1 MEPRSIVRK
10 YKLNF
15 ESVHEIK
22 REEKRKHRCSRRERN
37 PVFSCQNNES
47 LDRYKQT
54 KFHRV
59 SPRAYTMHTRCI
71 SSTYNTFESIE
82 NPLGETFVLP
92 RLISTSILFVHFSLP
107 SLFSFRTAFVFVCL
121 RVVTRR
127 CSAKHPEK
135 QDACALHNGERRLSP
150 TKVFDEF
157 SIVSNG
163 AITFQLVLPTALIKR
178 GSLG

>member
-59 SPRAYTMHTRCI
+59 SPCAYTMHTRCI

-92 RLISTSILFVHFSLP
+92 RLISTSILFVHFFPSLP
-107 SLFSFRTAFVFVCL
+107 LFFSNCLRFRL

>member
-22 REEKRKHRCSRRERN
+22 REEKRKHRCSGRERN

-59 SPRAYTMHTRCI
+59 SPRVYTMHTRCI

-92 RLISTSILFVHFSLP
+92 RLISTSILFVHFFPSLP
-107 SLFSFRTAFVFVCL
+107 LFFSNCL
-121 RVVTRR
+121 RFRLPAR
-127 CSAKHPEK
+127 SYAAMLG
-135 QDACALHNGERRLSP
+135 QASGE
-150 TKVFDEF
+150 TGCVC
-157 SIVSNG
+157 V
-163 AITFQLVLPTALIKR
+163 A
-178 GSLG
+178 